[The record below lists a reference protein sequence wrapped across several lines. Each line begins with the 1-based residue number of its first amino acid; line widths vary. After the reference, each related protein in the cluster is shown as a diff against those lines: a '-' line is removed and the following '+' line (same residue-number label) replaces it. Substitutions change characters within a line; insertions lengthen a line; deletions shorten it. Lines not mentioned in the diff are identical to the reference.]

1 MTHALSYWH
10 VRLAPMAP
18 CGGLLE
24 LAMDAAELKGWLA
37 SVERLTPAQ
46 RLDLIRILSTRD
58 DQAVVENLVESRFA
72 QLPAC
77 PHCASVR
84 IVRSGRASGLQRY
97 KCKACQ
103 RTFNALS
110 KTPLARLRKK
120 AKWLQQED
128 VLAQGLIV
136 RLASAELGVARS
148 TAFRWRHRFLQ
159 LAQPIKALVLTGVV
173 EADET
178 YFLRSSKGQR
188 PGRAPRKR
196 GGSASRENRGED
208 LMPILVARDRSGA
221 TADFLLEAVS
231 KKCLGEVLRPR
242 VKADAILCTDGSAA
256 MAATA
261 KEMGVHREAMNLSAG
276 ERVRGPWHIQN
287 ANAYHG
293 RLKGWMHRF
302 KGVATSYL
310 ESYLGWF
317 RALDRTSR
325 SRDRAPPMLKLA
337 LGIAG

>member
-1 MTHALSYWH
+1 
-10 VRLAPMAP
+10 
-18 CGGLLE
+18 
-24 LAMDAAELKGWLA
+24 MDAAELKRWLA
-37 SVERLTPAQ
+37 SVAQLTPTQKAVLFKALSARDGEAEVGQLVDSRLAQ
-46 RLDLIRILSTRD
+46 S
-58 DQAVVENLVESRFA
+58 
-72 QLPAC
+72 PAC
-77 PHCASVR
+77 PHCASTR
-84 IVRSGRASGLQRY
+84 IVRNGSASGLQRF
-97 KCKACQ
+97 KCRACQ

-128 VLAQGLIV
+128 ALARGLIV
-136 RLASAELGVARS
+136 RLASAELGVAPS

-159 LAQPIKALVLTGVV
+159 LAQPVKALVLTGVV

-178 YFLRSSKGQR
+178 FFLRSNKGQR

-196 GGSASRENRGED
+196 GGRASRKSRGED
-208 LMPILVARDRSGA
+208 LIPVLVARDRSGA

-231 KKCLGEVLRPR
+231 KNCLSEVLRTR

-261 KEMGVHREAMNLSAG
+261 KEMGVHHEAMNLSAG

-287 ANAYHG
+287 ANSYHG
-293 RLKGWMHRF
+293 RLKGWMDRF
-302 KGVATSYL
+302 RGVATSYL

-317 RALDRTSR
+317 RALDGATR
-325 SRDRAPPMLKLA
+325 SRDRAPHMLRLA
-337 LGIAG
+337 LGLDG